1 MAIITIEYDAQNKID
16 RKTIEYILSLGLFK
30 VKHISGIEEALED
43 VKNSHVKKAKS
54 VDDMFEKILD

>member
-30 VKHISGIEEALED
+30 VKYISGIEEALED
-43 VKNSHVKKAKS
+43 VKNSNVKKAKS
-54 VDDMFEKILD
+54 VDYMFEKILD